1 MVLTRAR
8 SWILSAEFTDGVLR
22 CLLEMARCMQA
33 YISKLDIDLL
43 LYDAHMFVFPLTPP
57 QLSLCLSLYLFLTHP
72 EGIALNTT
80 HWVRYWHSIR
90 FVFPSPPI
98 LPEYHNVAASP
109 LAT

>member
-1 MVLTRAR
+1 MRVCVCVSNMSSLMVLTRAR

-43 LYDAHMFVFPLTPP
+43 LYDAHMFVPPLTPP
-57 QLSLCLSLYLFLTHP
+57 QLSLYSSIYLSIYLFLTHP

-80 HWVRYWHSIR
+80 HWV
-90 FVFPSPPI
+90 
-98 LPEYHNVAASP
+98 
-109 LAT
+109 